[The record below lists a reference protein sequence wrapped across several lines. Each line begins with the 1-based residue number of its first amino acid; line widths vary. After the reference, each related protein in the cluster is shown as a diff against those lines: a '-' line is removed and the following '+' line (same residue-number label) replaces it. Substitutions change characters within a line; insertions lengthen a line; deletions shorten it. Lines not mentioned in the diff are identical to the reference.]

1 MENDLPKR
9 KSTHLKYFDY
19 SSKGA
24 YFVTICTKDRRR
36 LFSEIVLSSSRIFNY
51 TTDQSVGE
59 GLAPPVPFPAF
70 IPDDAVAEIRL
81 KSCGQIVK
89 EQLLLLENR
98 YPTISISDYVIMPD
112 HIHAIIFLNNNTI
125 EEGNLSNT
133 GGASPSP
140 TPNNIESNLP
150 NTGGTSPS
158 PTSSNIESNLPNT
171 GGASPSPTSS
181 NIESNLPNTGG
192 ASPSPALNDI
202 ICSFKSLTARACKQK
217 YGIEKLFQRSYA
229 EHIIR
234 DYKDYETRKAYIQ
247 QNPIRWYCK
256 QLSQQDE

>member
-24 YFVTICTKDRRR
+24 YFVTICTQERRQ
-36 LFSEIVLSSSRIFNY
+36 LLSEVFLPSSQIY
-51 TTDQSVGE
+51 PKTKCQPVGE

-112 HIHAIIFLNNNTI
+112 HIHAIIFLKNDAIDGN
-125 EEGNLSNT
+125 NLSNA

-140 TPNNIESNLP
+140 T
-150 NTGGTSPS
+150 
-158 PTSSNIESNLPNT
+158 
-171 GGASPSPTSS
+171 
-181 NIESNLPNTGG
+181 
-192 ASPSPALNDI
+192 LNDI

-217 YGIEKLFQRSYA
+217 YDIEKLFQRSYA

-256 QLSQQDE
+256 QLSKQNE

>member
-24 YFVTICTKDRRR
+24 YFVTICTKDRKR

-51 TTDQSVGE
+51 TTDQPVGE
-59 GLAPPVPFPAF
+59 GLAPPVSFPTF
-70 IPDDAVAEIRL
+70 ISDDTVAEIRL

-98 YPTISISDYVIMPD
+98 YPTVSVSDYVIMPD
-112 HIHAIIFLNNNTI
+112 HIHAIIFLNNDTI
-125 EEGNLSNT
+125 EDDNLSNS

-140 TPNNIESNLP
+140 T
-150 NTGGTSPS
+150 
-158 PTSSNIESNLPNT
+158 
-171 GGASPSPTSS
+171 
-181 NIESNLPNTGG
+181 
-192 ASPSPALNDI
+192 LNDVV
-202 ICSFKSLTARACKQK
+202 CSFKSLTARACKQK

-247 QNPIRWYCK
+247 QNPVRWYCK
-256 QLSQQDE
+256 QLSQQDR

>member
-1 MENDLPKR
+1 MEKIYNSHNMENDLPKR

-24 YFVTICTKDRRR
+24 YFVTICTKDRKR

-51 TTDQSVGE
+51 TTDQPVGE
-59 GLAPPVPFPAF
+59 GLAPPVSFPTF
-70 IPDDAVAEIRL
+70 ISDDTVAEIRL

-98 YPTISISDYVIMPD
+98 YPTVSILDYVIMPD
-112 HIHAIIFLNNNTI
+112 HIHAIIFLNNDTI
-125 EEGNLSNT
+125 EKDNLSNS

-140 TPNNIESNLP
+140 T
-150 NTGGTSPS
+150 
-158 PTSSNIESNLPNT
+158 
-171 GGASPSPTSS
+171 
-181 NIESNLPNTGG
+181 
-192 ASPSPALNDI
+192 LNDI
-202 ICSFKSLTARACKQK
+202 ICSFKSLTACACKQK
-217 YGIEKLFQRSYA
+217 CGIEKLFQRSYA

-256 QLSQQDE
+256 QLSQQDR

>member
-1 MENDLPKR
+1 MIFENMENDLPKR

-19 SSKGA
+19 SSKCA
-24 YFVTICTKDRRR
+24 YFITICTKDRRR

-59 GLAPPVPFPAF
+59 GLAPPVPFPTF
-70 IPDDAVAEIRL
+70 ISDDAVAEIRL

-112 HIHAIIFLNNNTI
+112 HIHAIIFLKNDAIDGN
-125 EEGNLSNT
+125 NLSNA

-140 TPNNIESNLP
+140 T
-150 NTGGTSPS
+150 
-158 PTSSNIESNLPNT
+158 
-171 GGASPSPTSS
+171 
-181 NIESNLPNTGG
+181 
-192 ASPSPALNDI
+192 LNDI

-217 YGIEKLFQRSYA
+217 YGVEKLFQRSYA

-256 QLSQQDE
+256 QLSKQDE

>member
-112 HIHAIIFLNNNTI
+112 HIHAIIFLKNDAIDGN
-125 EEGNLSNT
+125 NLSNV
-133 GGASPSP
+133 
-140 TPNNIESNLP
+140 
-150 NTGGTSPS
+150 
-158 PTSSNIESNLPNT
+158 

-181 NIESNLPNTGG
+181 NIESNLPNAGG
-192 ASPSPALNDI
+192 ASPSPTLNDI

-256 QLSQQDE
+256 QLSKQNE

>member
-1 MENDLPKR
+1 MVRIYNSHNMENDLPKR

-19 SSKGA
+19 SSRGA
-24 YFVTICTKDRRR
+24 YFVTICTKDRKR

-51 TTDQSVGE
+51 TTDQPVGE
-59 GLAPPVPFPAF
+59 GLAPPVSFPTF
-70 IPDDAVAEIRL
+70 ISDDTVAEIRL
-81 KSCGQIVK
+81 KSCGKIVK

-98 YPTISISDYVIMPD
+98 YPTVSISDYVIMPD
-112 HIHAIIFLNNNTI
+112 HIHAIIFLNNDTI
-125 EEGNLSNT
+125 EDDNLSNS

-140 TPNNIESNLP
+140 T
-150 NTGGTSPS
+150 
-158 PTSSNIESNLPNT
+158 
-171 GGASPSPTSS
+171 
-181 NIESNLPNTGG
+181 
-192 ASPSPALNDI
+192 LNDVV
-202 ICSFKSLTARACKQK
+202 CSFKSLTARACKQK

-256 QLSQQDE
+256 QLSQQDR

>member
-1 MENDLPKR
+1 MGKIYNSHNMENDRPRR

-19 SSKGA
+19 SSRGA
-24 YFVTICTKDRRR
+24 YFVTICTKDRKR

-51 TTDQSVGE
+51 TTDQPVGE
-59 GLAPPVPFPAF
+59 GLAPPVSFPTF
-70 IPDDAVAEIRL
+70 ISDDTVAEIRL

-98 YPTISISDYVIMPD
+98 YPTVSISEYVIMPD
-112 HIHAIIFLNNNTI
+112 HIHAIIFLNNDTI
-125 EEGNLSNT
+125 EDDNLSNS

-140 TPNNIESNLP
+140 T
-150 NTGGTSPS
+150 
-158 PTSSNIESNLPNT
+158 
-171 GGASPSPTSS
+171 
-181 NIESNLPNTGG
+181 
-192 ASPSPALNDI
+192 LNDVV
-202 ICSFKSLTARACKQK
+202 CSFKSLTARACKQK

-256 QLSQQDE
+256 QLSQQDR

>member
-1 MENDLPKR
+1 MRIYNSHNMENDHPKR

-19 SSKGA
+19 SSRGA
-24 YFVTICTKDRRR
+24 YFVTICTKDRKR

-51 TTDQSVGE
+51 TTDQPVGE
-59 GLAPPVPFPAF
+59 GLAPPVSFPTF
-70 IPDDAVAEIRL
+70 ISDDTVAEIRL

-98 YPTISISDYVIMPD
+98 YPTVSISDYVIMPD
-112 HIHAIIFLNNNTI
+112 HIHAIIFLNNDTI
-125 EEGNLSNT
+125 EDDNLSNS

-140 TPNNIESNLP
+140 T
-150 NTGGTSPS
+150 
-158 PTSSNIESNLPNT
+158 
-171 GGASPSPTSS
+171 
-181 NIESNLPNTGG
+181 
-192 ASPSPALNDI
+192 LNDVV
-202 ICSFKSLTARACKQK
+202 CSFKSLTARACKQK

-247 QNPIRWYCK
+247 QNPVRWYCK
-256 QLSQQDE
+256 QLSQQDR

>member
-1 MENDLPKR
+1 MVRIYNSHNMENDHPKR

-19 SSKGA
+19 SSRGA
-24 YFVTICTKDRRR
+24 YFVTICTKDRKR

-51 TTDQSVGE
+51 TTDQPVGE
-59 GLAPPVPFPAF
+59 GLAPPVSFPTF
-70 IPDDAVAEIRL
+70 ISDDTVAEIRL

-98 YPTISISDYVIMPD
+98 YPTVSISDYVIMPD
-112 HIHAIIFLNNNTI
+112 HIHAIIFLNNDII
-125 EEGNLSNT
+125 EDNNLSNS

-140 TPNNIESNLP
+140 T
-150 NTGGTSPS
+150 
-158 PTSSNIESNLPNT
+158 
-171 GGASPSPTSS
+171 
-181 NIESNLPNTGG
+181 
-192 ASPSPALNDI
+192 LNDVV
-202 ICSFKSLTARACKQK
+202 CSFKSLTARACKQK

-247 QNPIRWYCK
+247 QNPVRWYCK
-256 QLSQQDE
+256 QLSQQDR

>member
-19 SSKGA
+19 SSRGA
-24 YFVTICTKDRRR
+24 YFVTICTKDRKR

-51 TTDQSVGE
+51 TTDQPVGE
-59 GLAPPVPFPAF
+59 GLAPPVSFPTF
-70 IPDDAVAEIRL
+70 ISDDTVAEIRL

-98 YPTISISDYVIMPD
+98 YPTVSISDYVIMPD
-112 HIHAIIFLNNNTI
+112 HIHAIIFLNNDTI
-125 EEGNLSNT
+125 EDDNLSNS

-140 TPNNIESNLP
+140 T
-150 NTGGTSPS
+150 
-158 PTSSNIESNLPNT
+158 
-171 GGASPSPTSS
+171 
-181 NIESNLPNTGG
+181 
-192 ASPSPALNDI
+192 LNDV

-256 QLSQQDE
+256 QLSQQDR

>member
-24 YFVTICTKDRRR
+24 YFVTICTQERRQ
-36 LFSEIVLSSSRIFNY
+36 LLSEVFLPSSQIY
-51 TTDQSVGE
+51 PKTKCQPVGE

-112 HIHAIIFLNNNTI
+112 HIHAIIFLKNDAIDGN
-125 EEGNLSNT
+125 NLSN
-133 GGASPSP
+133 A
-140 TPNNIESNLP
+140 
-150 NTGGTSPS
+150 
-158 PTSSNIESNLPNT
+158 

-181 NIESNLPNTGG
+181 NIESNLPNAGG
-192 ASPSPALNDI
+192 ASPSPTLNDI

-256 QLSQQDE
+256 QLSKQNE

>member
-1 MENDLPKR
+1 MGKIYNSHNMENDRPRR

-19 SSKGA
+19 SSRGA
-24 YFVTICTKDRRR
+24 YFVTICTKDRKR

-51 TTDQSVGE
+51 TTDQPVGE
-59 GLAPPVPFPAF
+59 GLAPPVSFPTF
-70 IPDDAVAEIRL
+70 ISDDTVAEIRL

-98 YPTISISDYVIMPD
+98 YPTVSISEYVIMPD
-112 HIHAIIFLNNNTI
+112 HIHAIIFLNNDTI
-125 EEGNLSNT
+125 EDDNLSYS

-140 TPNNIESNLP
+140 T
-150 NTGGTSPS
+150 
-158 PTSSNIESNLPNT
+158 
-171 GGASPSPTSS
+171 
-181 NIESNLPNTGG
+181 
-192 ASPSPALNDI
+192 LNDVV
-202 ICSFKSLTARACKQK
+202 CSFKSLTARACKQK

-256 QLSQQDE
+256 QLSQQDR

>member
-1 MENDLPKR
+1 MVRIYNSHNMENDHPKR

-19 SSKGA
+19 SSRGA
-24 YFVTICTKDRRR
+24 YFVTICTKDRKR

-51 TTDQSVGE
+51 TTDQPVGE
-59 GLAPPVPFPAF
+59 GLAPPVSFPTF
-70 IPDDAVAEIRL
+70 ISDDTVAEIRL

-98 YPTISISDYVIMPD
+98 YPTVSVSDYVIMPD
-112 HIHAIIFLNNNTI
+112 HIHAIIFLNNDTI
-125 EEGNLSNT
+125 EDDNLSNS

-140 TPNNIESNLP
+140 T
-150 NTGGTSPS
+150 
-158 PTSSNIESNLPNT
+158 
-171 GGASPSPTSS
+171 
-181 NIESNLPNTGG
+181 
-192 ASPSPALNDI
+192 LNDVV
-202 ICSFKSLTARACKQK
+202 CSFKSLIARACKQK

-247 QNPIRWYCK
+247 QNPVRWYCK
-256 QLSQQDE
+256 QLSQQDR

>member
-1 MENDLPKR
+1 MERIYNSHNMENDLPKR

-19 SSKGA
+19 SSRGA
-24 YFVTICTKDRRR
+24 YFVTICTKDRKR

-51 TTDQSVGE
+51 TTDQPVGE
-59 GLAPPVPFPAF
+59 GLAPPVSFPTF
-70 IPDDAVAEIRL
+70 ISDDTVAEIRL

-98 YPTISISDYVIMPD
+98 YPTVSISDYVIMPD
-112 HIHAIIFLNNNTI
+112 HIHAIIFLNNDTI
-125 EEGNLSNT
+125 EDDNLSNS

-140 TPNNIESNLP
+140 T
-150 NTGGTSPS
+150 
-158 PTSSNIESNLPNT
+158 
-171 GGASPSPTSS
+171 
-181 NIESNLPNTGG
+181 
-192 ASPSPALNDI
+192 LNDVV
-202 ICSFKSLTARACKQK
+202 CSFKSLTARACKQK

-256 QLSQQDE
+256 QLSQQDR

>member
-1 MENDLPKR
+1 MVRIYNSHNMENDHPKR

-19 SSKGA
+19 SSRGA
-24 YFVTICTKDRRR
+24 YFVTICTKDRKR

-51 TTDQSVGE
+51 TTDQPVGE
-59 GLAPPVPFPAF
+59 GLAPPVSFPTF
-70 IPDDAVAEIRL
+70 ISDDTVAEIRL

-98 YPTISISDYVIMPD
+98 YPTVSISDYVIMPD
-112 HIHAIIFLNNNTI
+112 HIHAIIFLNNDII
-125 EEGNLSNT
+125 EDDNLSNS

-140 TPNNIESNLP
+140 T
-150 NTGGTSPS
+150 
-158 PTSSNIESNLPNT
+158 
-171 GGASPSPTSS
+171 
-181 NIESNLPNTGG
+181 
-192 ASPSPALNDI
+192 LNDVV
-202 ICSFKSLTARACKQK
+202 CSFKSLTARACKQK

-256 QLSQQDE
+256 QLSQQDR

>member
-1 MENDLPKR
+1 MVRIYNSHNMENDHPKR

-19 SSKGA
+19 SSRGA
-24 YFVTICTKDRRR
+24 YFVTICTKDRKR

-51 TTDQSVGE
+51 TTDQPVGE
-59 GLAPPVPFPAF
+59 GLAPPVSFPTF
-70 IPDDAVAEIRL
+70 ISDDTVAEIRL

-98 YPTISISDYVIMPD
+98 YPTVSISDYVIMPD

-125 EEGNLSNT
+125 EDDNLSNS

-140 TPNNIESNLP
+140 TLNNVV
-150 NTGGTSPS
+150 
-158 PTSSNIESNLPNT
+158 
-171 GGASPSPTSS
+171 
-181 NIESNLPNTGG
+181 
-192 ASPSPALNDI
+192 
-202 ICSFKSLTARACKQK
+202 CSFKSLTARACKQK

-247 QNPIRWYCK
+247 QNPVRWYCK
-256 QLSQQDE
+256 QLSQQDR

>member
-1 MENDLPKR
+1 MIFENMENDLPKR

-36 LFSEIVLSSSRIFNY
+36 LFSEIVLSSLRIFNY

-112 HIHAIIFLNNNTI
+112 HIHAIIFLKNDAIDGN
-125 EEGNLSNT
+125 NLSNT
-133 GGASPSP
+133 GGAIPSP
-140 TPNNIESNLP
+140 TSNNIESNLP
-150 NTGGTSPS
+150 NA
-158 PTSSNIESNLPNT
+158 
-171 GGASPSPTSS
+171 GGASPSPT
-181 NIESNLPNTGG
+181 
-192 ASPSPALNDI
+192 LNDI

-217 YGIEKLFQRSYA
+217 YGIERMFQRSYA

>member
-1 MENDLPKR
+1 MVRIYNSHNMENDHPKR

-19 SSKGA
+19 SSRGA
-24 YFVTICTKDRRR
+24 YFVTICTKDRKR

-51 TTDQSVGE
+51 TTDQPVGE
-59 GLAPPVPFPAF
+59 GLAPPVSFPTF
-70 IPDDAVAEIRL
+70 ISDDTVAEIRL

-98 YPTISISDYVIMPD
+98 YPTVSVSDYVIMPD
-112 HIHAIIFLNNNTI
+112 HIHAIIFLNNDTI
-125 EEGNLSNT
+125 EDDNLSNS

-140 TPNNIESNLP
+140 T
-150 NTGGTSPS
+150 
-158 PTSSNIESNLPNT
+158 
-171 GGASPSPTSS
+171 
-181 NIESNLPNTGG
+181 
-192 ASPSPALNDI
+192 LNDVV
-202 ICSFKSLTARACKQK
+202 CSFKSLTARACKQK

-247 QNPIRWYCK
+247 QNPVRWYCK
-256 QLSQQDE
+256 QLSQQDR

>member
-1 MENDLPKR
+1 MGRIYNSHNMENDRPRR

-19 SSKGA
+19 SSRGA
-24 YFVTICTKDRRR
+24 YFVTICTKDRKR

-51 TTDQSVGE
+51 TTDQPVGE
-59 GLAPPVPFPAF
+59 GLAPPVSFPTF
-70 IPDDAVAEIRL
+70 ISDDTVAEIRL

-98 YPTISISDYVIMPD
+98 YPTVSISDYVIMPD
-112 HIHAIIFLNNNTI
+112 HIHAIIFLNNDTI
-125 EEGNLSNT
+125 KDDNLSNS

-140 TPNNIESNLP
+140 T
-150 NTGGTSPS
+150 
-158 PTSSNIESNLPNT
+158 
-171 GGASPSPTSS
+171 
-181 NIESNLPNTGG
+181 
-192 ASPSPALNDI
+192 LNDVV
-202 ICSFKSLTARACKQK
+202 CSFKSLTARACKQK

-256 QLSQQDE
+256 QLSQQDR

>member
-1 MENDLPKR
+1 MERIYNSHNMENDHPKR

-19 SSKGA
+19 SSRGA
-24 YFVTICTKDRRR
+24 YFVTICTKDRKR

-51 TTDQSVGE
+51 TTDQPVGE
-59 GLAPPVPFPAF
+59 GLAPPVSFPTF
-70 IPDDAVAEIRL
+70 ISDDTVAEIRL

-98 YPTISISDYVIMPD
+98 YPTVSISDYVIMPD

-125 EEGNLSNT
+125 EDDNLSNS

-140 TPNNIESNLP
+140 TLNNVV
-150 NTGGTSPS
+150 
-158 PTSSNIESNLPNT
+158 
-171 GGASPSPTSS
+171 
-181 NIESNLPNTGG
+181 
-192 ASPSPALNDI
+192 
-202 ICSFKSLTARACKQK
+202 CSFKSLTARACKQK

-247 QNPIRWYCK
+247 QNPVRWYCK
-256 QLSQQDE
+256 QLSQQDR